1 MLRVNA
7 HGQLVWSDAD
17 TLVMTRILGA
27 TSTAKGFAPPTA
39 TTLRLANKRGVQLS
53 KKARRLLEEAEAT
66 RDRAKLARDLT
77 DAVMIDFP
85 EADRAWPHQ
94 RVALH
99 FMRTLGLPAYLL
111 ADEPGVGKTLVAM
124 LWARFVAK
132 AERILVVAPNGAK
145 LQWQDEIERYVGTD
159 LPITIVKGTIPEQN
173 ALARTPRG
181 WIIGHWESLVHAA
194 KGYQR
199 KPFDAIIADEAHYMA
214 NRDAIRTRALWK
226 INAAHRLALT
236 AHPYTNSPD
245 EIYSILRWL
254 YPDTYSS
261 FWRFF
266 EQHVA
271 FEPKYF
277 GGFDIQ
283 GLKRKKLFTWELSA
297 FTLRRRRRQ
306 VYATLPP
313 ITRVRRTVQ
322 LTKRGRKEYDKL
334 RKELFVELRA
344 HKGESRILRIPSVLA
359 RVTRLRQYLIDPGL
373 LGAREAS
380 VKYPELLSI
389 LRDVQQPM
397 VVFTMFAEAGKRL
410 EAYLRK
416 HKLRASL
423 LYGGVKVET
432 GERHTLKKQFLAGNL
447 DALIVTIKAGGVAL
461 NLGKYGLMAMLDL
474 PWHPRD
480 YEQSEGRVDRPE
492 EGTGKMVPATSYRI
506 IVENSY
512 EEKLE
517 RKKLRGKHAMFAE
530 GFTAEDLEELFG

>member
-1 MLRVNA
+1 M
-7 HGQLVWSDAD
+7 S
-17 TLVMTRILGA
+17 RILGA
-27 TSTAKGFAPPTA
+27 TSSAKGFAPPTP
-39 TTLRLANKRGVQLS
+39 TTLRLAEKRGVLLS
-53 KKARRLLEEAEAT
+53 KKAQRLLDEANAIRE
-66 RDRAKLARDLT
+66 RAKLVRAMP
-77 DAVMIDFP
+77 DAVMIDTP
-85 EADRAWPHQ
+85 EFDCAWPHQ

-99 FMRTLGLPAYLL
+99 FMQTLKQPSYLL

-124 LWARFVAK
+124 LWAKHIVR
-132 AERILVVAPNGAK
+132 AERVLVVAPNGAK
-145 LQWQDEIERYVGTD
+145 LQWRDEITRYVGD
-159 LPITIVKGTIPEQN
+159 AMPITIVKGTIAQQN
-173 ALARTPRG
+173 ALAQTPEG
-181 WIIGHWESLVHAA
+181 WVIGHWESLVHAA
-194 KGYQR
+194 RGYQ
-199 KPFDAIIADEAHYMA
+199 KHAFDAIIADEAHYMA

-226 INAAHRLALT
+226 IRGAQKLALT

-254 YPDTYSS
+254 YPDTYAS

-277 GGFDIQ
+277 GGYDIQ
-283 GLKRKKLFTWELSA
+283 GLKRKKLFNWELSA

-313 ITRVRRTVQ
+313 ITRVRRVVS
-322 LTKRGRKEYDKL
+322 LTTRGQREYDRL

-344 HKGESRILRIPSVLA
+344 HKGESKILRIPSVLA

-380 VKYPELLSI
+380 VKYPEILHI

-397 VVFTMFAEAGKRL
+397 VIFTMFAEAGKRL
-410 EAYLRK
+410 TAYLTK
-416 HKLRASL
+416 HKLRAAL

-432 GERHTLKKQFLAGNL
+432 GERHALKKRFLHGEL
-447 DALIVTIKAGGVAL
+447 DALIVTVKAGGVAL

-492 EGTGKMVPATSYRI
+492 EGTGRMVPATSYRI
-506 IVENSY
+506 IVEHSY

-517 RKKLRGKHAMFAE
+517 QKKLRGKHAMFAE
-530 GFTAEDLEELFG
+530 GFTAEDLEALFG